1 LHLQAK
7 ILRVLE
13 SRTIE
18 RVGGVRPI
26 PVDVRIVSATHRDLG
41 AMIREGTFRED
52 LFYRLAVFP
61 IQLPPLRMRHGDIP
75 LLANH
80 FVRRMAAEEGKTIDG
95 FTSQAM
101 QVLERHDYPGNVRE
115 LQNIVSR
122 AVVVSTGPSISPADL
137 PIAVGSSVVPTA
149 VSDLGRAHQGEAG
162 GAGQPISM
170 SLARLFP
177 DAGTLPTLEAVELE
191 LIRHTLELHRG
202 NRVRAA
208 RSLGISRATLYRRLS
223 RLEEVRGGG
232 GEPPFELN

>member
-1 LHLQAK
+1 
-7 ILRVLE
+7 
-13 SRTIE
+13 
-18 RVGGVRPI
+18 
-26 PVDVRIVSATHRDLG
+26 
-41 AMIREGTFRED
+41 
-52 LFYRLAVFP
+52 
-61 IQLPPLRMRHGDIP
+61 MRHGDIP